1 MLDEVKKDLRIT
13 HSVLDEEISADISA
27 ALAFIE
33 TAGVLPDE
41 NDPLIRRCVKNYCR
55 WHYDYNKQGELYRAA
70 FDELL
75 KTLTLSQKR
84 RI

>member
-1 MLDEVKKDLRIT
+1 MLDEVKRIC
-13 HSVLDEEISADISA
+13 
-27 ALAFIE
+27 ALLIQRL
-33 TAGVLPDE
+33 TKKY
-41 NDPLIRRCVKNYCR
+41 PLIFRRHWRLSKMPVFFRMKVTSDTAMRKNYCR

-70 FDELL
+70 FEELL